1 MTFICFQKDIPECLQ
16 TPGILANYKSK
27 PWGGQSGSS
36 TVQNQ
41 DILWNISCHLNMS

>member
-41 DILWNISCHLNMS
+41 DIL